1 MRDLYEVLEVERTA
15 SQEEIKTSYRRLA
28 KKYHPDLNDGDLE
41 AQEKFKEVSAAYEVL
56 GDESK
61 RRMYD
66 NYGTTDGSG
75 GFSGGGFEDIF
86 SDIFNNF
93 GDFFGDGFSY
103 GRTRSNAQDGNDA
116 RVDITVKLSE
126 TLQDKEVSF
135 TYNRIVNCDEC
146 DGSGA
151 ESSKD
156 VEVCPECNGSGRV
169 FSTRQTMFGM
179 VQTEGECPKCHGKGK
194 VIKNPCKKCKGNGRL
209 KKKVEKTVTIK
220 RGIQDGNIINVGPF
234 GDEGINGGRD
244 GNLYLVIHVI
254 NDTNF
259 EIDNYDVITEY
270 DTTFVDAALGANK
283 KINNIDGEIET
294 IEIPEGTQNDYVIKI
309 NSKGLYRYDSDYR
322 GDMYIVIKVKTPTK
336 LTDKQ
341 RELLEEF
348 YVDDNDEPRPARPR
362 GYKLKYWF
370 SKLKNKIK
378 NSMR

>member
-28 KKYHPDLNDGDLE
+28 KKYHPDLNDGDLD

-93 GDFFGDGFSY
+93 GDFFGGGFSY
-103 GRTRSNAQDGNDA
+103 GRARSNAQDGNDA
-116 RVDITVKLSE
+116 RVDLTVKLSE
-126 TLQDKEVSF
+126 TLQDNEVSF

-146 DGSGA
+146 EGSGA
-151 ESSKD
+151 ESTED
-156 VEVCPECNGSGRV
+156 VEVCPECNGRGRV

-179 VQTEGECPKCHGKGK
+179 VQTEGECPRCHGKGK
-194 VIKNPCKKCKGNGRL
+194 IIKNPCKKCKGNGRL
-209 KKKVEKTVTIK
+209 KKKVDKTVTIK
-220 RGIQDGNIINVGPF
+220 RGIQDGNIINVGPY
-234 GDEGINGGRD
+234 GDEGVNGGRD
-244 GNLYLVIHVI
+244 GNLYLVVHVI

-259 EIDNYDVITEY
+259 EVDNYDVITEY

-283 KINNIDGEIET
+283 KIKNIDGEIET

-309 NSKGLYRYDSDYR
+309 NGKGLYRYDSDYR

-341 RELLEEF
+341 REILEEF
-348 YVDDNDEPRPARPR
+348 YDDDNDEPRPVRR
-362 GYKLKYWF
+362 KGYKIKYWF
-370 SKLKNKIK
+370 SKIKNKIK
-378 NSMR
+378 NWLR

>member
-15 SQEEIKTSYRRLA
+15 SQEEIKISYRKLA
-28 KKYHPDLNDGDLE
+28 KKYHPDLNGGDLE
-41 AQEKFKEVSAAYEVL
+41 AQEKFKEISAAYEVL

-93 GDFFGDGFSY
+93 GDFFGGGFSY
-103 GRTRSNAQDGNDA
+103 GRARSNAQDGNDA

-126 TLQDKEVSF
+126 TLQDNEVSF

-151 ESSKD
+151 ENPED
-156 VEVCPECNGSGRV
+156 VDVCPECNGRGRV

-179 VQTEGECPKCHGKGK
+179 VQTEGECSRCHGKGK
-194 VIKNPCKKCKGNGRL
+194 VIKNPCNKCKGNGRL
-209 KKKVEKTVTIK
+209 KEKAEKTVTIK
-220 RGIQDGNIINVGPF
+220 KGIQDGNIINVGPF

-244 GNLYLVIHVI
+244 GNLYLVVHVI

-259 EIDNYDVITEY
+259 EIDGYDIITEY
-270 DTTFVDAALGANK
+270 NVTFVDAALGANK
-283 KINNIDGEIET
+283 KIKNIDGEFEV

-309 NSKGLYRYDSDYR
+309 NNKGLYRYDSDYR
-322 GDMYIVIKVKTPTK
+322 GDMYVVIKVKTPTK

-348 YVDDNDEPRPARPR
+348 YDDDNDEPRPARPR

-370 SKLKNKIK
+370 SKLKNKIT
-378 NSMR
+378 NWLR